1 MTSTPIPPTGQ
12 DVAHSEGQHAS
23 HNLTGFII
31 FLCSESVIFLAFFSG
46 YAILRLAALDWL
58 PAGVDGLEWRMPLI
72 NTVVL
77 VSSSMTMVV
86 AEHFKGKEKI
96 WLFRAF
102 WLLTMAMGAYF
113 LYGQAV
119 EWSGL
124 KFGFTSGT
132 FGGTFYLLTGFHGLH
147 VATGILLMGLFA
159 FAMSTAG
166 GVIFGKI
173 MCKWSGGKINPM
185 IGAAGV
191 SAVPMSARVVNKIG
205 MQEDPHNFLLMHAM
219 GPNVAGVI
227 GSAVAAGVLLNA
239 LQGLGG

>member
-1 MTSTPIPPTGQ
+1 MTSAIPTPAP
-12 DVAHSEGQHAS
+12 AHGHGEHPK

-46 YAILRLAALDWL
+46 YAILKTSALNWL
-58 PAGVDGLEWRMPLI
+58 PAGVDGLEWRTPLL

-77 VSSSMTMVV
+77 LSSSGAIVV
-86 AEHFKGKEKI
+86 AEHFKAKEKL
-96 WLFRAF
+96 WLFRGF

-147 VATGILLMGLFA
+147 VATGILLMGIMLIKSFIPGNYDGGQQGVQATSLFWH
-159 FAMSTAG
+159 FVD
-166 GVIFGKI
+166 VI
-173 MCKWSGGKINPM
+173 W
-185 IGAAGV
+185 
-191 SAVPMSARVVNKIG
+191 VVL
-205 MQEDPHNFLLMHAM
+205 FLLLYVWQA
-219 GPNVAGVI
+219 
-227 GSAVAAGVLLNA
+227 
-239 LQGLGG
+239 